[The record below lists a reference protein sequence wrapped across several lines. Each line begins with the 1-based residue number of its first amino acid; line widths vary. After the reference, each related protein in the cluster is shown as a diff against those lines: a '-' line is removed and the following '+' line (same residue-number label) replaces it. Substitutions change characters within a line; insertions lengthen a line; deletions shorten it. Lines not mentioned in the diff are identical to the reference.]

1 MENPMADI
9 IELADQLGKA
19 IADTPAAQTYQ
30 QAREHMNAQPETMKL
45 LQDFMAQ
52 SDRMM
57 KASRDNQA
65 IEVDDKHKLN
75 ELHESLVSQEA
86 YKAFSAAQVEYFDL
100 MRKVNEKINSHLSEI
115 EGAAAEPTTEQ

>member
-1 MENPMADI
+1 METPMADI

-19 IADTPAAQTYQ
+19 IADTPAAQDYRRT
-30 QAREHMNAQPETMKL
+30 REHMNAQPDTMKL

-52 SDRMM
+52 SDKMM
-57 KASRDNQA
+57 KATRDNQP

-75 ELHESLVSQEA
+75 ELHQSLVSQEA

-115 EGAAAEPTTEQ
+115 EGTAAEPSAEQ

>member
-1 MENPMADI
+1 MADI

-19 IADTPAAQTYQ
+19 IADTPAAQDYRRT
-30 QAREHMNAQPETMKL
+30 REHMNAQPDTMKL

-52 SDRMM
+52 SDKMM
-57 KASRDNQA
+57 KATRDNQP

-75 ELHESLVSQEA
+75 ELHQSLVSQEA

-115 EGAAAEPTTEQ
+115 EGTAAEPSAEQ